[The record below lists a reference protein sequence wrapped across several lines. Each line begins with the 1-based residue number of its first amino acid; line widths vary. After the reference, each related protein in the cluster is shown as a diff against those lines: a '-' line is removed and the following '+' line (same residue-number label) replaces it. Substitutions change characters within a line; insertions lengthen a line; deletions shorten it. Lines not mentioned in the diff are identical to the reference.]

1 MAAQWNRWASTTFV
15 DPWSVAYN
23 QRVFK
28 DERRQ
33 NWGEGQAPKIPG
45 AIDTV
50 LKW

>member
-1 MAAQWNRWASTTFV
+1 MAAQWNNWASTSFV

-23 QRVFK
+23 RRVFGR
-28 DERRQ
+28 ERRQ
-33 NWGEGQAPKIPG
+33 NWGEGQTPNIPE

>member
-1 MAAQWNRWASTTFV
+1 MAAKWNSWAGTTFV

-23 QRVFK
+23 RRVFGAG
-28 DERRQ
+28 RRQ
-33 NWGEGQAPKIPG
+33 NWGEGQTPKIPE